1 LHYHASFPLRNHAA
15 ARKLVRMRKTAKG
28 LPVAD
33 QLDWALDFCSAHRM
47 RRTKALRALLSY
59 LLRARR
65 PMSWATLSRE
75 RSIAKV
81 CDPSSAFRVLVKLEE
96 IGLVRR
102 MGSPDRSYYFTLT
115 LPGEHSDHLIC
126 TGCGKIEN
134 LDIKC
139 PVEKLEKRI
148 VTRSGY
154 RSLYHE
160 LDFFGICPACQP
172 A

>member
-1 LHYHASFPLRNHAA
+1 
-15 ARKLVRMRKTAKG
+15 
-28 LPVAD
+28 
-33 QLDWALDFCSAHRM
+33 
-47 RRTKALRALLSY
+47 
-59 LLRARR
+59 
-65 PMSWATLSRE
+65 MSWATLSRE

-81 CDPSSAFRVLVKLEE
+81 CDPSSAFRVLVRLEE

-102 MGSPDRSYYFTLT
+102 MGSPDRSYYFMLT
-115 LPGEHSDHLIC
+115 LPGEHTDYLIC

-139 PVEKLEKRI
+139 PVEKIEKRI
-148 VTRSGY
+148 VTRRGY

-160 LDFFGICPACQP
+160 LDFFGVCPACQP

>member
-1 LHYHASFPLRNHAA
+1 LRNRAA
-15 ARKLVRMRKTAKG
+15 TANWKRVRKAAKA
-28 LPVAD
+28 LPLAE
-33 QLDWALDFCSAHRM
+33 QLEWALDFCSARGL
-47 RRTKALRALLSY
+47 RRTKALRALLAH
-59 LLRARR
+59 LLKARR
-65 PMSWATLSRE
+65 PMRWATLSRD
-75 RSIAKV
+75 RFIAKV

-139 PVEKLEKRI
+139 PVEKIEKRI

-160 LDFFGICPACQP
+160 LDFFGVCPACQP

>member
-1 LHYHASFPLRNHAA
+1 MKKPAEPPS
-15 ARKLVRMRKTAKG
+15 
-28 LPVAD
+28 PVE
-33 QLDWALDFCSAHRM
+33 QLNWALDFCSERGM
-47 RRTKALRALLSY
+47 RRTKALRALLA
-59 LLRARR
+59 LLLKARR

-81 CDPSSAFRVLVKLEE
+81 CDPSSAFRVLVRLEE

-134 LDIKC
+134 LDIEC
-139 PVEKLEKRI
+139 PVEKIEKRI
-148 VTRSGY
+148 GSRSGY
-154 RSLYHE
+154 RALYHE
-160 LDFFGICPACQP
+160 LDFFGVCPACQ
-172 A
+172 AA